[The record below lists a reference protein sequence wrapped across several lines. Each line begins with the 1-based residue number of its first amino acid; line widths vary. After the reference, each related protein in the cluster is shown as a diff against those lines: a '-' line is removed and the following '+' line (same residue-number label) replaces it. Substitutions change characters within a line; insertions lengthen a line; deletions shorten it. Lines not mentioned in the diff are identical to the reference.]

1 MDIYHQIIV
10 KELKRLSLTQ
20 LKSGKMEQLIPLDD
34 RESII
39 LIDQFLLLFNVS
51 SKLSSDRASIVQKNN

>member
-1 MDIYHQIIV
+1 
-10 KELKRLSLTQ
+10 
-20 LKSGKMEQLIPLDD
+20 MEQLIPLDD

-51 SKLSSDRASIVQKNN
+51 SKLSSDRASIVQKIINDFNDNLFL